1 MIDIVRIIST
11 RCKNNQKCKSVKLS
25 QQSTLT
31 FVVTGLLDR
40 SLWEIEWK
48 LILNLDGNLYMN
60 LDGNVNGGKL
70 NVSLD
75 GTLNENPSGNMNANL
90 TGNQDGTE

>member
-1 MIDIVRIIST
+1 
-11 RCKNNQKCKSVKLS
+11 
-25 QQSTLT
+25 
-31 FVVTGLLDR
+31 
-40 SLWEIEWK
+40 
-48 LILNLDGNLYMN
+48 MN

-90 TGNQDGTE
+90 TGNQDGTK